1 MKEEW
6 NNITVG
12 ILLLLLAVV
21 TYFVIIPSQVYQM
34 GDSGLSPRFFPQMT
48 TIAIGVSSF
57 FLILSNFKKLKKSNK
72 EIKFHFSLVDK
83 RDLKVLVAVG
93 ALFMFIVLFEK
104 LGFLV
109 ASIATL
115 IPLIRFFGEKR
126 YLLNISVS
134 VGVSA
139 FVFYFF
145 EHALKIVLH

>member
-6 NNITVG
+6 NNIMVG

-21 TYFVIIPSQVYQM
+21 TYFVVIPSQVYQM

-72 EIKFHFSLVDK
+72 EITFHFSLVDK

-93 ALFMFIVLFEK
+93 ALFMFIILFEK

-126 YLLNISVS
+126 YLLNITVS